1 MGEGMG
7 LIFQGPGK
15 GGTLGASVLLRS
27 RVLHQLLSA
36 IPPEALNLALVFF
49 LSFLIGLEREELKR
63 GGKRV
68 FGGVRTFPLIGLM
81 GYVVSLLSGGNIFGM
96 LLGFL
101 VVGAFLLVSYFHK
114 LQQTPD
120 AGVTT
125 EISGLLVYLVGA
137 LVYTGHLWFA
147 CTLVVVSLLLLELKE
162 ALEGLT
168 QRIRPEEVAAF
179 TKFLLLSAVILPMV
193 PNQDL
198 GPFRINPFKTWLV
211 VVAVSG
217 VSYASYVLLKV
228 FKDRGGIFLS
238 AILGG
243 TYSSTVTTVVLAKR
257 AASGHKSH
265 EYAGSILAASGMMY
279 LRIVALVWMFN
290 RTLALALAP
299 SFLVLAAVALLGGR
313 MVHRIQDPVDADQAD
328 LPHTHNPLELRAAFF
343 FAAVFLAM
351 LVATHLAV
359 AYLGREGVYSL
370 AAIMGVTD
378 VDPFIM
384 GMTHSAG
391 ISTSLHLAAG
401 SIAISAAS
409 NNLVK
414 GLYAYSFAK
423 GRAGRWCLGLLG
435 GLALLGLIPVFWL

>member
-1 MGEGMG
+1 M
-7 LIFQGPGK
+7 LD
-15 GGTLGASVLLRS
+15 
-27 RVLHQLLSA
+27 QLLSA
-36 IPPEALNLALVFF
+36 IPPEASNLGLVLF
-49 LSFLIGLEREELKR
+49 LSFLVGLEREELKR

-68 FGGVRTFPLIGLM
+68 FGGVRTFPLLGLV
-81 GYVVSLLSGGNIFGM
+81 GYVVSLLSGGNLFGM
-96 LLGFL
+96 LVGLL
-101 VVGAFLLVSYFHK
+101 VVGAFMLVSYLHK
-114 LQQTPD
+114 LQQTTD
-120 AGVTT
+120 AGITT
-125 EISGLLVYLVGA
+125 ELSGLVVYLVGA
-137 LVYTGHLWFA
+137 LVYTGHHWFA

-193 PNQDL
+193 PNRDL
-198 GPFRINPFKTWLV
+198 GPFQINPFKTWLV

-228 FKDRGGIFLS
+228 FRDRGGIFLS

-257 AASGHKSH
+257 AAGGQRPH
-265 EYAGSILAASGMMY
+265 EYAGSILTASGMMY
-279 LRIVALVWMFN
+279 LRIVGLVWMFN
-290 RTLALALAP
+290 RDLGLRLAP
-299 SFLVLAAVALLGGR
+299 GFLLLAMTAIAGGW
-313 MVHRIQDPVDADQAD
+313 MVHRIQDPNQGDPASA
-328 LPHTHNPLELRAAFF
+328 PGAHNPLELRAAFF

-359 AYLGREGVYSL
+359 AYLGRGGVYTL
-370 AAIMGVTD
+370 AAFMGVTD

-391 ISTSLHLAAG
+391 LNTTLHLAAC

-414 GLYAYSFAK
+414 GCYAYAFAK
-423 GRAGRWCLGLLG
+423 GRAGRWSLGLLV
-435 GLALLGLIPVFWL
+435 GLAVLGLLPLLWL